1 LNLSKNLRITFKF
14 CTDFGKNIY
23 FHPAQI
29 DIPYINSLYL
39 HPVVL
44 QKIYFSFYL
53 LTEERVYFLK
63 GEEES
68 IFLKGDNSSM
78 IHDIILR

>member
-1 LNLSKNLRITFKF
+1 V
-14 CTDFGKNIY
+14 
-23 FHPAQI
+23 PAQI

-78 IHDIILR
+78 IHDIILRYHCSVFVRESIVFKRR